1 MRVTLS
7 KYYNKGQQ
15 NTPIK
20 KWYVLYTKPRHEI
33 KVNERLQL
41 LGIDSYCPVV
51 IKVSQWSDRK
61 KKIKSAALPSMVLV
75 YMYEHERSQVFDCPG
90 VIRYM
95 FYNKKIVSIPQHEV
109 DLLKN
114 YLEGKCC
121 LKSTVTSLNVGQQL
135 MVDQFQNCIGEVV
148 KVTSN
153 RLWVNIQSLN
163 LKVSLDII

>member
-1 MRVTLS
+1 MRTNLS
-7 KYYNKGQQ
+7 KDFFKEQRNA
-15 NTPIK
+15 PIK
-20 KWYVLYTKPRHEI
+20 KWYVIYTKPRHEI

-41 LGIDSYCPVV
+41 MGIDSYCPVI

-121 LKSTVTSLNVGQQL
+121 LKSTVTTLNVGQQL
-135 MVDQFQNCIGEVV
+135 MVEQFQNRIGEVV
-148 KVTSN
+148 KVTPN
-153 RLWVNIQSLN
+153 RLWVNIKSLSI
-163 LKVSLDII
+163 KVSLDII

>member
-1 MRVTLS
+1 MRTTLS
-7 KYYNKGQQ
+7 KDFFKEQRNA
-15 NTPIK
+15 PIK
-20 KWYVLYTKPRHEI
+20 KWYVIYTKTRHEI

-41 LGIDSYCPVV
+41 MGIDSYCPVI

-114 YLEGKCC
+114 YLEGKYC
-121 LKSTVTSLNVGQQL
+121 LKSTVTSLNTGQQL
-135 MVDQFQNCIGEVV
+135 TVEQFQNRIGEVV

-153 RLWVNIQSLN
+153 RLWVNIKSLN
-163 LKVSLDII
+163 LRVGLDII

>member
-1 MRVTLS
+1 MRTTLS
-7 KYYNKGQQ
+7 KYHNKSQQ

-20 KWYVLYTKPRHEI
+20 KWYVLYTKHKHEI

-41 LGIDSYCPVV
+41 LGIDSYCPTV

-61 KKIKSAALPSMVLV
+61 KKIKSPALPSMVLV
-75 YMYEHERSQVFDCPG
+75 YIYEHERNQVFDCPG

-114 YLEGKCC
+114 NLEGKCC
-121 LKSTVTSLNVGQQL
+121 FKSTATTLNVGQQL
-135 MVDQFQNCIGEVV
+135 KVDQFQNRIGEVV

-153 RLWVNIQSLN
+153 RLWVNIKSLN
-163 LKVSLDII
+163 LKVSLDIV

>member
-1 MRVTLS
+1 MRPKPS
-7 KYYNKGQQ
+7 KYINKIEQ

-20 KWYVLYTKPRHEI
+20 KWYVLYTTPRHEL

-41 LGIDSYCPVV
+41 LGIESYCPVV

-95 FYNKKIVSIPQHEV
+95 FHNKKIVSIPQHEV

-114 YLEGKCC
+114 FLQGKYR
-121 LKSTVTSLNVGQQL
+121 LNSTANSFNVGQQL
-135 MVDQFQNCIGEVV
+135 KLEQFQNRIGEVV
-148 KVTSN
+148 KVTPN
-153 RLWVNIQSLN
+153 RLWVNIKSLS